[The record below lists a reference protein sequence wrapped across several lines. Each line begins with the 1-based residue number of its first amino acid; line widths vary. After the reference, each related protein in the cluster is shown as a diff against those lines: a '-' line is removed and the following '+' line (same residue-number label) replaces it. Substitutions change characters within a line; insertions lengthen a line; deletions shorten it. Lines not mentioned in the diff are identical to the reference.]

1 MRQLRP
7 VSQGSSTLGR
17 LSTLDRVSCRLRAL
31 EPSGALGCAGLNVM
45 AGKLSAGVTEDAET
59 LPGVP
64 APLLSSRL
72 RREVGAA
79 PATHT
84 PRRPGSRR
92 ASPAGRPS
100 RSRRQAYPH
109 GPPFGGG
116 GAESRGGARG
126 PGSTETLPAS
136 LFAPES
142 AHRVPELA
150 SRPLLAPSVD
160 AVGDA
165 APSRGTPGS
174 PGCPWGTPGH
184 SPPRAGPGT
193 PPRPVMGFP
202 RRSEL
207 PWLSPVL
214 SLSELLSPLPLL
226 LPGSQADHTVPPPGP
241 VRQIREPV
249 PKALSL
255 TG

>member
-92 ASPAGRPS
+92 AGWPGADLPPAPPGQPGGATLPEPASGVSPRPALRRRRRRVPWGCPRSWQHRNPPCLPLRTGERPS
-100 RSRRQAYPH
+100 C
-109 GPPFGGG
+109 
-116 GAESRGGARG
+116 
-126 PGSTETLPAS
+126 T
-136 LFAPES
+136 
-142 AHRVPELA
+142 
-150 SRPLLAPSVD
+150 
-160 AVGDA
+160 
-165 APSRGTPGS
+165 
-174 PGCPWGTPGH
+174 
-184 SPPRAGPGT
+184 
-193 PPRPVMGFP
+193 
-202 RRSEL
+202 
-207 PWLSPVL
+207 
-214 SLSELLSPLPLL
+214 
-226 LPGSQADHTVPPPGP
+226 
-241 VRQIREPV
+241 
-249 PKALSL
+249 
-255 TG
+255 